1 MRGYFSRLIE
11 QTDIGVPRVGDSE
24 PGVRRQSGTSREP
37 QEGASVIRIEETE
50 LVEPQQAAAAGDD
63 SDSSGEGSSGED
75 NRHLQE
81 ESRER
86 RISQEP
92 ETRASERKVTERQR
106 PDAHDGE
113 VQPPS
118 EHAEP
123 HPAINEETIEV
134 EATGEGLSRP
144 TPAVSEPADRGG
156 KQEPILNAEAAEV
169 EREISRERARQAYLR
184 RVIEWV
190 AETPVEYSQLDSQ
203 AFEKGLSKRV
213 PGASAPGA
221 DGEESDV
228 PAKTLVRG
236 ARSGSQGEDALSMD
250 HPLKPTETS
259 RSETR
264 EIQDLHLTIGTISLT
279 IEEPQKELRDNEP
292 SQMEQRRKPIQES
305 NIPRLNRH
313 YIRVR

>member
-11 QTDIGVPRVGDSE
+11 QTDIGVSPVGDSE
-24 PGVRRQSGTSREP
+24 LGVRGQSGTSREP
-37 QEGASVIRIEETE
+37 QEGASAIHIEETE
-50 LVEPQQAAAAGDD
+50 LIEPQQAAAAGDD
-63 SDSSGEGSSGED
+63 SDSSGEDSSGED
-75 NRHLQE
+75 TRHLQE

-106 PDAHDGE
+106 PDAYKGE
-113 VQPPS
+113 AQPPS
-118 EHAEP
+118 EYAEP
-123 HPAINEETIEV
+123 HPAISEEAIEV
-134 EATGEGLSRP
+134 EAAGEGLSRP
-144 TPAVSEPADRGG
+144 SPAVSEPADRGG
-156 KQEPILNAEAAEV
+156 KQEPILNAEAAKV
-169 EREISRERARQAYLR
+169 EREISREQARQAYLR

-203 AFEKGLSKRV
+203 AVEKGMSKRV

-221 DGEESDV
+221 DGDESDV

-236 ARSGSQGEDALSMD
+236 ARSGSQGEDGLSMD
-250 HPLKPTETS
+250 YPLKPTDTD

-279 IEEPQKELRDNEP
+279 IEEPQKELQDNEP
-292 SQMEQRRKPIQES
+292 SQMEQRRKPIQEN
-305 NIPRLNRH
+305 NIPRLNRY
-313 YIRVR
+313 YIRQ